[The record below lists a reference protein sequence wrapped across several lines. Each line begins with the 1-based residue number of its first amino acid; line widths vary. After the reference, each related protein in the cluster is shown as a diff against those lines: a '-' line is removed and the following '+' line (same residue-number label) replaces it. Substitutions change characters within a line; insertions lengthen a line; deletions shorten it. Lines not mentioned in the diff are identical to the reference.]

1 MLIKSIELSNF
12 RIFAGD
18 QTVEFSTDCDKNV
31 TVIMGDNG
39 SGKTTF
45 AQAFSWCLY
54 GTTTF
59 RNNDDLLSFTV
70 RDSLEVGK
78 IATVKVCLTLVH
90 NGREYRVSRTQ
101 DYRKDSSTSFHSS
114 GSVLRVSYKAPD
126 GQEEFIE
133 NESEKKSLINEIVP
147 SSISS
152 YFFFDGERVERMG
165 NEIQEGR
172 SQEFK
177 VAVDNLL
184 GLSAISEALRHL
196 KGGPNKVIGSYS
208 NDYNANA
215 DTEYQRAE
223 HEIQGAETRISKL
236 EADIEGLEEDKRLT
250 DERRRQYEHELERA
264 KESKQWATERSTLEQ
279 EIKQAKE
286 KQGQEI
292 KRLTGVFGKNAWSFF
307 AAPLLKSAVY
317 AIDNSSIEI
326 KEAPRNVDIDT
337 INDIISRGECLCGT
351 PIEPGSKAYA
361 SLISWKDIVPPEHI
375 GTALRNY
382 KEDCLPT
389 IGEETDSE
397 SLLDDVIYF
406 ISSIREFDDEIFNKQ
421 QRVEQLSELLAGAE
435 DMSQTEQLLQTA
447 RRRLREIDEDIQKKA
462 QAKGQAEET
471 LRRAV
476 NTRDSLVTNDSTN
489 KRVRRDK
496 AYAEWIYAELNKEYK
511 RQEADTRSDLEKAIN
526 DIFKEFFS
534 GSLELS
540 LDEKYNV
547 TVKNRDADAQAYDV
561 ETSEGQTVAVIFAFI
576 AGVIRV
582 ATDSKRRDDEML
594 LTEAYP
600 LVMDAPMSKLDK
612 KRIAAVCEVVP
623 QIAEQVIIMIK
634 DTDGELAREYLDSK
648 VGYEYAVVSIEPER
662 YSKIEKVEA

>member
-1 MLIKSIELSNF
+1 MLIKAIEISNF

-18 QTVEFSTDCDKNV
+18 QTIAFSTDCDKNV

-59 RNNDDLLSFTV
+59 RSNNDLLSFSV
-70 RDSLEVGK
+70 RDSLEIGQS
-78 IATVKVCLTLVH
+78 ATVKVRLTLVH
-90 NGREYRVSRTQ
+90 GSREYRIKRTQ
-101 DYRKDSSTSFHSS
+101 EFRKDSPTSFHA
-114 GSVLRVSYKAPD
+114 GSAVLHVSYKAPD

-133 NESEKKSLINEIVP
+133 NESEKKNLINEIIP

-196 KGGPNKVIGSYS
+196 KGGPSKVIGSFTR
-208 NDYNANA
+208 DYNPNA
-215 DTEYQRAE
+215 DTEYQNAE
-223 HEIQGAETRISKL
+223 QEIQAAETRIGTLDK
-236 EADIEGLEEDKRLT
+236 DIAELEED
-250 DERRRQYEHELERA
+250 RRQTEELRDQYRLDLERA
-264 KESKQWATERSTLEQ
+264 KESREWARERSRLQ
-279 EIKQAKE
+279 SEIMKTNE
-286 KQGQEI
+286 KRDREI
-292 KRLTGVFGKNAWSFF
+292 ERITGEFGKNAWNFF
-307 AAPLLKSAVY
+307 AAPLLKSAVA
-317 AIDNSSIEI
+317 AIDESSIEI

-337 INDIISRGECLCGT
+337 INDIIDRGECLCGT
-351 PIEPGSKAYA
+351 PIEPGSKAYS
-361 SLISWKDIVPPEHI
+361 SLVSWLDIVPPEHI

-382 KEDCLPT
+382 KLACLPV
-389 IGEETDSE
+389 IGDESNPD
-397 SLLDDVIYF
+397 SLLDEVCFYLT
-406 ISSIREFDDEIFNKQ
+406 SIRSLDRELYDKHQKIEH
-421 QRVEQLSELLAGAE
+421 LSRLLARAE
-435 DMSQTEQLLQTA
+435 DMSQTEKLLQTA
-447 RRRLREIDEDIQKKA
+447 VCKIQQISEDLQKKA
-462 QAKGQAEET
+462 QAKGQAEEMR
-471 LRRAV
+471 RRAV
-476 NTRDSLVTNDSTN
+476 GKRSSLTTNDSTN

-496 AYAEWIYAELNKEYK
+496 AYAEWIYSELNEEYR
-511 RQEADTRSDLEKAIN
+511 RQESATRMDLEKAVN

-534 GSLELS
+534 GTLELS
-540 LDEKYNV
+540 LDEKYHV
-547 TVKNRDADAQAYDV
+547 TVKNRDTDLQAYDV

-582 ATDSKRRDDEML
+582 ATDSKRSNDEML
-594 LTEAYP
+594 ITEAYP

-634 DTDGELAREYLDSK
+634 DTDGELARSYLDDK
-648 VGYEYAVVSIEPER
+648 VGYEYAIVNIEDGRRSEI
-662 YSKIEKVEA
+662 KKVNA